1 MFCAVAVSDVEVL
14 KKLAAECGGSYDERC
29 TLNMVLIVGEELC
42 GVSFMRYVDAKTIR
56 LEWVGLREDMRKKGF
71 GDFLTRSSIN
81 KAIDISEYIEI
92 SYVDT
97 YFEKFGFKKS
107 KGKMVIESKSVVFPS
122 KCRH

>member
-14 KKLAAECGGSYDERC
+14 TKLAKECGGTYDTRC

-42 GVSFMRYVDAKTIR
+42 GVSNMRYTDKNTIR
-56 LEWVGLREDMRKKGF
+56 LEWVGIREDMRKKGF

-81 KAIDISEYIEI
+81 KAIDISDYIEI
-92 SYVDT
+92 SYVDD

-107 KGKMVIESKSVVFPS
+107 KGKMIVESKKVVFPS
-122 KCRH
+122 KCNH

>member
-14 KKLAAECGGSYDERC
+14 TKLAKECGGTYDTRC

-42 GVSFMRYVDAKTIR
+42 GVSNMRYTDKNTIR
-56 LEWVGLREDMRKKGF
+56 LEWVGVREDMRKKGF

-81 KAIDISEYIEI
+81 KAIDISDYIEI
-92 SYVDT
+92 SCVDD

-107 KGKMVIESKSVVFPS
+107 KGKMIVESKKVVFPS
-122 KCRH
+122 KCNH